1 VTPHGMHLYTYESAP
16 TRSASSWGRSSVG
29 RAPALQAGGQGFESP
44 RLHHSFCLAVDCLLG
59 FLLKPLLGFD
69 QPDFSSGHQFGHQF
83 NSEIALR
90 WRLVDPRRLAPA
102 TLIDY

>member
-1 VTPHGMHLYTYESAP
+1 
-16 TRSASSWGRSSVG
+16 
-29 RAPALQAGGQGFESP
+29 
-44 RLHHSFCLAVDCLLG
+44 LLG